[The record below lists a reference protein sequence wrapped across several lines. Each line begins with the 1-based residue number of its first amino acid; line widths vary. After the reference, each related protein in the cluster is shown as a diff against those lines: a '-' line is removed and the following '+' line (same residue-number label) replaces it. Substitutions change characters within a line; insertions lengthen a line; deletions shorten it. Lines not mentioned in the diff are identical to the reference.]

1 MKHKLA
7 RVSGVGTSTL
17 MTVHARRT
25 WTEFLRLLF
34 LQAHRETEAHFT
46 ILECHATQ
54 LGQVPFSPRGLVSRT
69 EEQSRTRGS
78 QSGGIEDQPE
88 YRRMWSVWRCRTPCV
103 RSFSRSPS
111 RHPPLPQ
118 YPFPPRSLVRGGLTS
133 PHKSRIVVSH
143 SACPQLSFS
152 PTRTALY

>member
-1 MKHKLA
+1 MPGL
-7 RVSGVGTSTL
+7 GTSTRMHGEL
-17 MTVHARRT
+17 GRNFCVFFFYRPSGRPRRT
-25 WTEFLRLLF
+25 SMP
-34 LQAHRETEAHFT
+34 
-46 ILECHATQ
+46 LECHATQ

-78 QSGGIEDQPE
+78 QSGGIEDLPE